1 MESFGIIT
9 VLPSIHHV
17 VTNLELKLS
26 LFYLDDNTVDGE
38 TDCVTRRWWNMK
50 KLIGLHLNM

>member
-1 MESFGIIT
+1 MGSFGIIS

-26 LFYLDDNTVDGE
+26 LFYLDDNIVNGE
-38 TDCVTRRWWNMK
+38 TD
-50 KLIGLHLNM
+50 